1 MNGDVTNDTYSGW
14 TSQGTVRFPIS
25 YSDGTSIS
33 YHALMFSV
41 IIHHA
46 TKKTVPVDIS
56 VLAVFRSFM
65 ETTLIILKELILF
78 ISFSIFTD
86 KEEYLWQSMKEG
98 QLFKHSVKQVKHN
111 YCYYRTCHVHFKG

>member
-1 MNGDVTNDTYSGW
+1 MHSL
-14 TSQGTVRFPIS
+14 
-25 YSDGTSIS
+25 SI
-33 YHALMFSV
+33 MQQ
-41 IIHHA
+41 
-46 TKKTVPVDIS
+46 KTVPVDIS

-65 ETTLIILKELILF
+65 ETIVIILKELILF

-98 QLFKHSVKQVKHN
+98 QVFKHSVKQVKHN